1 MPDGFGWLFP
11 GQGSQFVGM
20 GQDLAAGSP
29 VASDVFSQADA
40 TLDIEVSALCWEG
53 PEQELAATRNQQ
65 PALLTVCI
73 AMLRELLERQ
83 LAPPPDFVAG
93 HSLGEYTALVA
104 SGSLQFGD
112 AIRLVRRRGELME
125 QYAQGGMIAV
135 IGLDEEAVGL
145 VANDSQTEIANHNSP
160 GQTTLSGTEEAL
172 AVAEMA
178 ANVRGAKRVVR
189 LPVNAAFHSSLMEPV
204 SIELAADIERI
215 DVLPSRYPLVSNVNA
230 EPLTHPD
237 DLRQELIDQ
246 IYLPVQWT
254 RVMDYMINDGMNQAI
269 EIGPGNVLT
278 GLARRIDRS
287 LQVRTA
293 TQLLDE

>member
-53 PEQELAATRNQQ
+53 PEQELASTRNQQ